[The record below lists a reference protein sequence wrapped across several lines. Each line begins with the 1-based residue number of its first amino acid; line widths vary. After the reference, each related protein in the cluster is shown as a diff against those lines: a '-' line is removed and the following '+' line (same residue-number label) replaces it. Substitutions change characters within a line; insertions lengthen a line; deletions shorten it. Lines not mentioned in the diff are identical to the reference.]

1 MIMAWRAGLRAVLV
15 FLVLAAVPAS
25 GTWAQAPSVPAPRTQ
40 VVAFGL
46 SDELKVFHTEAT
58 NAAAILTRSYG
69 SAGKPLVYSNRP
81 RASRA
86 TVANLRAALAQ
97 AASRMDRD
105 NDVLFLFLTSHGSP
119 RGIAISAGKSQTL
132 LTPTELGWL
141 LRDAG
146 VRHKVLIVS
155 ACFSGIFIPLAD
167 PNTLVMT
174 AADATHPSFGCEK
187 AASWT
192 FFGRA
197 LFTQGIPKTDT
208 LSEAFAVARTAVLK
222 RETREGYQP
231 SNPQIAGGQNFAA
244 QLHAA
249 PRAQ

>member
-1 MIMAWRAGLRAVLV
+1 MIMAWRTGLRAFLIVLI
-15 FLVLAAVPAS
+15 LVAVP
-25 GTWAQAPSVPAPRTQ
+25 GGRGWAQAPEAPAPRAQ

-46 SDELKVFHTEAT
+46 SDELKVFHLEAT
-58 NAAAILTRSYG
+58 NAAAILTRHYG
-69 SAGKPLVYSNRP
+69 GVGQPLVYSNRP

-86 TVANLRAALAQ
+86 TVVNLRAALAQ

-105 NDVLFLFLTSHGSP
+105 NDVLFVFLTSHGSP
-119 RGIAISAGKSQTL
+119 RGIAISAGKSRTL
-132 LTPTELGWL
+132 LTPMELGWL

-187 AASWT
+187 AATWT
-192 FFGRA
+192 YFGRA
-197 LFTQGIPKTDT
+197 LFTQGIPKTDN
-208 LSEAFAVARTAVLK
+208 LSEAFAVARAAVLR

-244 QLHAA
+244 RLHAA
-249 PRAQ
+249 RRTR